1 MFGALINCPI
11 WAGRSE
17 RFTCCW
23 GQLGNMAGVALAVPL
38 AARIGKKGAFA
49 AAMGAAAVLSLF
61 FFRLEPSELG
71 WLFALQALVSVAA
84 GVVLP
89 LLWSM
94 YADIV
99 DYEEYRSGRR
109 PTGLIFSSSSM
120 SQKLG
125 WALGGAVTG
134 WLLAAFGYDQSAA
147 VQSGE
152 AIAGVRLMMSW
163 FPAAGCLLAAAAVLF
178 YPLGEKRMERITTEL
193 NLRRKTNE

>member
-1 MFGALINCPI
+1 M
-11 WAGRSE
+11 
-17 RFTCCW
+17 
-23 GQLGNMAGVALAVPL
+23 PL